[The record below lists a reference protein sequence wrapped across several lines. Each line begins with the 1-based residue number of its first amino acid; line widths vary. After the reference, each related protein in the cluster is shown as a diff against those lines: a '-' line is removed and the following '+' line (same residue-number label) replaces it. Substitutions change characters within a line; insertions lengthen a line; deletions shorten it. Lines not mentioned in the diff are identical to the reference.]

1 MRYRLKPLKEQT
13 IVVTGASSGIG
24 LATAE
29 IAARR
34 GAQVVL
40 VSRNADTLEK
50 ICARLGTEGG
60 RCDFVEADVGDR
72 RQVKKVVDTVVARY
86 GSFDTWVNN
95 AGVGVYARLEDTT
108 DEDHERMFQ
117 TNYWGVV
124 YGSLEALRHM
134 RRTGGAIVNIGS
146 IVSDM
151 PAPVLSAYTA
161 SKHAVKGFTNALRM
175 ELIHDR
181 VPVSVTLI
189 KPSGIRTPFGDHA
202 KNYMRHASQVP
213 PPVYHPDLVA
223 GAVLHAAEHRT
234 REITI
239 GASGMLMTTMARQL
253 PKFADNVL
261 SWMFF
266 KLSFDRKRP
275 KRDTSALYEP
285 GSDGDT
291 TGEQKGLTL
300 RVSPYTSAQTH
311 PKTTVGL
318 GVATVA
324 AVVAAAALARNG
336 GFKRLDKDWKRL
348 QKRLPLR

>member
-1 MRYRLKPLKEQT
+1 MV
-13 IVVTGASSGIG
+13 ITGATSGIG
-24 LATAE
+24 LATARM
-29 IAARR
+29 AADR
-34 GAQVVL
+34 GAKVIVVA
-40 VSRNADTLEK
+40 RNVEAMEA
-50 ICARLGTEGG
+50 ICADIGQRGG
-60 RCDFVEADVGDR
+60 RADYVKADVGKR
-72 RQVKKVVDTVVARY
+72 RDIAKAVDTIVSRH
-86 GSFDTWVNN
+86 GGFDTWVNN

-108 DEDHERMFQ
+108 DDDHERMFQ

-124 YGSLEALRHM
+124 YGSLEALRHL

-146 IVSDM
+146 IMSDM

-161 SKHAVKGFTNALRM
+161 SKHAVKGFTNSLRM

-181 VPVSVTLI
+181 VPVAVTLI
-189 KPSGIRTPFGDHA
+189 KPSGIRTPFGEHA

-223 GAVLHAAEHRT
+223 GAVLHAAEHHT
-234 REITI
+234 REITV
-239 GASGMLMTTMARQL
+239 GASGLMMTTLARQL

-266 KLSFDRKRP
+266 RLSFDRKRP
-275 KRDTSALYEP
+275 KRETSALYEP

-291 TGEQKGLTL
+291 TGEQKGFTI

-336 GFKRLDKDWKRL
+336 GFKRLNKDWKRL
-348 QKRLPLR
+348 QKRLPLP